1 MPWRHTSVVLY
12 LVLTGGA
19 ASSGQ
24 LGGLT
29 FAGPKAAVG
38 LVVLDCFPALVD
50 DPVRLVVLID
60 EYVGTEVAVECPGV
74 VKRSA
79 HDVARRGHRLGLVFE
94 FKCRGDRR
102 RRLLLWV
109 VESPAGSGGSGRDRL
124 HGSAS

>member
-1 MPWRHTSVVLY
+1 ML
-12 LVLTGGA
+12 GIA
-19 ASSGQ
+19 AAIS
-24 LGGLT
+24 LNL
-29 FAGPKAAVG
+29 AGPVIRALRGHGVVG
-38 LVVLDCFPALVD
+38 
-50 DPVRLVVLID
+50 VVLID